1 MRTWLL
7 RGMTE
12 EKAYYR
18 YQRHL
23 EDFRLN
29 QAVGRGAREEE
40 KREMREDKWMKRGVS
55 AQEATS
61 GDKSQKRAQGKGR
74 EEQPSW
80 TGRRSHRY

>member
-29 QAVGRGAREEE
+29 QAMGRGAR
-40 KREMREDKWMKRGVS
+40 DKWMKRGVS
-55 AQEATS
+55 AQEAKS
-61 GDKSQKRAQGKGR
+61 GDKSQKSAWRK
-74 EEQPSW
+74 
-80 TGRRSHRY
+80 